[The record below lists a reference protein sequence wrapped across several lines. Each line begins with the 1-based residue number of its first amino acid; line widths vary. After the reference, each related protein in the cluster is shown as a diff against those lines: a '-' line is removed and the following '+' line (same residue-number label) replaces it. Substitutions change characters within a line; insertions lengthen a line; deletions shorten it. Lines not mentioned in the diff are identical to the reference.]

1 MHFMHHS
8 MDMWENLVLNRWIM
22 KNDNIVDILFTIMQ
36 MKSVAALSNNYQIK
50 FAILGSH
57 LDITTKL
64 KYRAITTY
72 LHLPN
77 PEIIKMFLYNPC
89 LIMSADTPSV
99 IYLLNKTPLAVR
111 KATLSITQPSSSIS
125 IHSY

>member
-1 MHFMHHS
+1 MHHS

-64 KYRAITTY
+64 KYRAITTF

-77 PEIIKMFLYNPC
+77 PEIIYNP
-89 LIMSADTPSV
+89 
-99 IYLLNKTPLAVR
+99 
-111 KATLSITQPSSSIS
+111 LSNVCWHTVSDLSS
-125 IHSY
+125 